1 MAAEAAGAAAPEPPI
16 ERASTA
22 GIALLGA
29 GWRTTGGLEVAGAGL
44 AEETFVEPEPVR
56 DAAAACAGSAG

>member
-16 ERASTA
+16 DRASTA

-29 GWRTTGGLEVAGAGL
+29 GWRTTGRDVAGAGL